1 MSCFDIR
8 KPWDEGSLCMTQFEV
23 ENYATNETLG
33 KVLGDLGDSCKVAD
47 KAINKAMKDNEKL

>member
-23 ENYATNETLG
+23 ENYATNETLE
-33 KVLGDLGDSCKVAD
+33 KVLDDLGDSCKVAD
-47 KAINKAMKDNEKL
+47 EAINKVMKK